1 MSGRAQAAE
10 TEGRL
15 VENITHFA
23 RALRKAGLKLG
34 TAQVETAIRAV
45 EAAGFTHRVDFY
57 HTLRAT
63 MVTRADDLVV
73 FHQVFALFW
82 RDPDFLEA
90 MINMLSPKLRDDK
103 PPAPKPAGHK
113 RAADALGDLPQR
125 KPPEAPEREEVEHE
139 ALLSWSD
146 NPVLRAM
153 DFDQM
158 SRAELAEAEAAIRR
172 LTLPAPA
179 IITRRMRADPHG
191 HRPDPRATLRA
202 ALRRG
207 GEIQRIARKSP
218 LRRPPDLVAICDISG
233 SMSVYSRI
241 LMRFLHAMAHAPVR
255 QWGQVSAFTFG
266 TKLTNVTRAL
276 QKPDPDLALAAIG
289 HEAQDW
295 QGGTR
300 IAAAMERFNKD
311 WSRRVLGRNAV
322 VLLITDGLERGDP
335 AQLAAQ
341 IQRLALSSRR
351 LIWLNPLLRYDG
363 FQPLAGGVRAI
374 LPHVDSL
381 HACHSLDS
389 LADLGT
395 ALAEPGLRDALLA
408 QMRHPMTPGAR
419 GTTNVGGHPNGL
431 SGQAPTTN

>member
-1 MSGRAQAAE
+1 MTGRAASIAQD
-10 TEGRL
+10 GRL

-45 EAAGFTHRVDFY
+45 QAAGFTHRIDFY

-90 MINMLSPKLRDDK
+90 MINMLSPKLRDDR

-113 RAADALGDLPQR
+113 RAADALADLPARQ
-125 KPPEAPEREEVEHE
+125 PPQAPEREETEKQV
-139 ALLSWSD
+139 LLSWSD

-158 SRAELAEAEAAIRR
+158 SAAELTEAETAIRR
-172 LTLPAPA
+172 LVLPAPP
-179 IITRRMRADPHG
+179 ILTRRMRGDPHG

-207 GEIQRIARKSP
+207 GEIDRIARKSP
-218 LRRPPDLVAICDISG
+218 LHRPPDLVAICDISG

-241 LMRFLHAMAHAPVR
+241 LMRFLHAMAHAPMAASR
-255 QWGQVSAFTFG
+255 RHWGRVSAFTFG
-266 TKLTNVTRAL
+266 TGLTNVTRAL
-276 QKPDPDLALAAIG
+276 QKPDPDQALAAIG
-289 HEAQDW
+289 QEAQDW

-300 IAAAMERFNKD
+300 IAAAIERFNKD
-311 WSRRVLGRNAV
+311 CSRRVLGRNAV
-322 VLLITDGLERGDP
+322 VLLITDGLERGDTGLLS
-335 AQLAAQ
+335 AQV
-341 IQRLALSSRR
+341 QRLALSSRR

-389 LADLGT
+389 LSGLGT

-408 QMRHPMTPGAR
+408 QMRQIGAA
-419 GTTNVGGHPNGL
+419 TKVGGHAQ
-431 SGQAPTTN
+431 GQSVRAPTTN